1 MFSDVGKGIVVL
13 GVVFVV
19 IGGLVW
25 VFGKLPFAGKLPG
38 DIVVKRDNFTFY
50 APIATSILIS
60 IVLSVLFSLVF
71 LIRK

>member
-1 MFSDVGKGIVVL
+1 MFSDIGRAVIVL
-13 GVVFVV
+13 GAVLILV
-19 IGGLVW
+19 GGMLW

-50 APIATSILIS
+50 APVATSILIS